1 MAKTEQCLFESQI
14 EYQRTSDP
22 LHQLRRYSLLGKSE
36 LLRQQM
42 LEDQFVLDKIAI
54 LGQWTTLFGGPNTG
68 KTLLVLWMLK
78 EKLASGDLDGNQVFY
93 VNADDNFRGIVEK
106 TRLAEECGFHM
117 LAPNLEG
124 FKTTEVLH
132 LLEEFADQQKAP
144 GVVIILD
151 TLKKFTDM
159 MNKTE
164 ASNFGSIAR
173 EFIAAGGTLIA
184 LAHVNKN
191 KSADGKSVHSGTSD
205 IPDDSDCVYILDK
218 VLGSQSD
225 STTGVELINTKS
237 RGDVADKLAFRYERQ
252 IGQTYEDLLASVR
265 RIEDVEMELMKEHK
279 QLQQTLENNSELIR
293 EISQQIRLGVTEK
306 TKLVNAV
313 NHSSGFPHNKIR
325 VALSKHEGGIYS
337 LGHRWKVTI
346 GDKNKHLY
354 ELVTE
359 RVAPVE

>member
-1 MAKTEQCLFESQI
+1 MTIDRELCK
-14 EYQRTSDP
+14 QRYGFDP
-22 LHQLRRYSLLGKSE
+22 AEQLRSYTLIGKSE

-68 KTLLVLWMLK
+68 KTLLVLWMIK
-78 EKLASGDLDGNQVFY
+78 EKLASGDLDGDQVFY
-93 VNADDNFRGIVEK
+93 INADDNFRGIVEK
-106 TRLAEECGFHM
+106 TCLAEDWGFHM

-124 FKTTEVLH
+124 FKTTEVVQ
-132 LLEEFADQQKAP
+132 LLEEFADKQLAS

-173 EFIAAGGTLIA
+173 EFVAAGGTLIA
-184 LAHVNKN
+184 LAHVNKH

-218 VLGSQSD
+218 VSGSQSD
-225 STTGVELINTKS
+225 TSSGVELVNIKS
-237 RGDVADKLAFRYERQ
+237 RGDVADKVAFRYERR
-252 IGQTYEDLLASVR
+252 IGQTYEDLLESVR
-265 RIEDVEMELMKEHK
+265 RIDDVELGLIKERS
-279 QLQQTLENNSELIR
+279 QLQQTLEDNGELIR
-293 EISQQIRLGVTEK
+293 EICNQIRLGVTEK
-306 TKLVNAV
+306 TKLIKAV
-313 NHSSGFPHNKIR
+313 NDSSGFSHNKIR
-325 VALSKHEGGIYS
+325 SVLSKHEGDLYS
-337 LGHRWKVTI
+337 LGHRWRVKI
-346 GDKNKHLY
+346 GDKNKHQY

-359 RVAPVE
+359 RAAPFE